1 MTFFAAVRQADMVA
15 MVNISRTVNFISQ
28 YQHEL
33 GDNEEGGEP
42 PTDNE
47 FICDINH
54 LTTIFLPSD
63 EAWRNTTSKVHGL
76 HLVMEEIRSGNSLD
90 KNKLI
95 KSVFLQ

>member
-1 MTFFAAVRQADMVA
+1 MIFFAAVRQADMVA

-63 EAWRNTTSKVHGL
+63 EAWRNITSKVHGL

>member
-1 MTFFAAVRQADMVA
+1 MTFFAAVRQADMLA
-15 MVNISRTVNFISQ
+15 MVNISRTVNFVSQ

-42 PTDNE
+42 TTDTE

-54 LTTIFLPSD
+54 RTTMFLPSD
-63 EAWRNTTSKVHGL
+63 EAWRNTTANIHDL
-76 HLVMEEIRSGNSLD
+76 HLVMEEIRSGDSLD

-95 KSVFLQ
+95 KSVFHQ

>member
-1 MTFFAAVRQADMVA
+1 MTVFAAVRQADMVA
-15 MVNISRTVNFISQ
+15 MVNISRTVNFVSQ

-33 GDNEEGGEP
+33 GDNVEGGEP
-42 PTDNE
+42 PMDNE

-63 EAWRNTTSKVHGL
+63 EAWRNTTANVHGL
-76 HLVMEEIRSGNSLD
+76 HLVMEEIRSGDSLD

-95 KSVFLQ
+95 KSVFHQ